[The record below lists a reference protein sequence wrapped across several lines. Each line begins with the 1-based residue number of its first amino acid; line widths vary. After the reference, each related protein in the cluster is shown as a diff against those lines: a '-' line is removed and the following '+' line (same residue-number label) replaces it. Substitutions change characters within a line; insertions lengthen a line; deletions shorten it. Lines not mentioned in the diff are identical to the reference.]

1 MIGHILIG
9 VKVASVFDPLPAFFL
24 GGFVVDVT
32 GELRLL
38 DEIEMAHF
46 LVKPQSDCY
55 NTQSHSSQARPRLW
69 PGSSAGR
76 AQP

>member
-55 NTQSHSSQARPRLW
+55 NHPVALLTSASASVAR
-69 PGSSAGR
+69 
-76 AQP
+76 